1 MGVAFSRW
9 FQQGTNR
16 YTGTSDW
23 IYTGG
28 YFDRKYSDL
37 PDIYWFA
44 GKRARG
50 LVYLWS
56 LHHPVLIIIYSQKAF
71 FFPNYQNVRH
81 IWIISELS
89 NKTSPT
95 HVTTNLYT
103 GNLELDTTELTELF
117 EIKEMQ
123 YTVKQWERLSTCIV
137 NNAQIV
143 AHLIIYHAC

>member
-1 MGVAFSRW
+1 MVPAGHKSLYRNLRLDLHRW
-9 FQQGTNR
+9 LLWQEVLWPPWYLLICWEKSKGFG
-16 YTGTSDW
+16 
-23 IYTGG
+23 I
-28 YFDRKYSDL
+28 
-37 PDIYWFA
+37 P
-44 GKRARG
+44 
-50 LVYLWS
+50 LVSPSPGPYNYLLTKS
-56 LHHPVLIIIYSQKAF
+56 LF
-71 FFPNYQNVRH
+71 FFSNYQNVRH